1 VPCRRG
7 EAAAMQWG
15 DIDLETAVWR
25 QSGTQTKNGDPHRF
39 HLPALASDILTRR
52 HEAAGKPSDGFV
64 FPAPRSGKVIDTFG
78 KAKKAVDAALKTKL
92 DWRFHDHRRS
102 FVTALAEAG
111 VHEAV
116 LDSILNHRQAATRA
130 GVLGVYQ
137 RAQRWPE
144 QSQAMLQWDSVL
156 QQAGCSNDS

>member
-1 VPCRRG
+1 
-7 EAAAMQWG
+7 MHQ
-15 DIDLETAVWR
+15 
-25 QSGTQTKNGDPHRF
+25 F
-39 HLPALASDILTRR
+39 HLPPLALDVLKRR
-52 HEAAGKPSDGFV
+52 HEAAGKPAAGYA
-64 FPAPRSGKVIDTFG
+64 FPAPRSGKAIDTFG

-92 DWRFHDHRRS
+92 DWRLHDHRRS

-116 LDSILNHRQAATRA
+116 LDGILNHRQAATRA

-144 QSQAMLQWDSVL
+144 QVEAIKKWGELLSQEI
-156 QQAGCSNDS
+156 GEEYG